1 MIYSAFSYPL
11 CFYYQSFPDSSFFKM
26 LYRTS
31 LLFETL
37 SKAKRSNLTKI
48 SSELTNTEV
57 DEIPKQVR
65 GCWKMLNMR
74 KKAWLVWDK
83 EWTDWSPRQCLV
95 AQLKKVSKLAFPV
108 QGLHC
113 LEELGLQVSAGTAL
127 PTAATLCPDVT
138 VAAKLQLCLQLLL
151 TSPMYLAVAENSR
164 GTTAFCKHPF
174 KHLFV

>member
-1 MIYSAFSYPL
+1 MPSHIHCAFITRHSQTAAFSKCSTGLVCYLKHCQLQKPRD
-11 CFYYQSFPDSSFFKM
+11 P
-26 LYRTS
+26 T
-31 LLFETL
+31 
-37 SKAKRSNLTKI
+37 N
-48 SSELTNTEV
+48 SELTNTEV

-138 VAAKLQLCLQLLL
+138 VAPKLQLCLRLLL

-164 GTTAFCKHPF
+164 GATACCKHPF
-174 KHLFV
+174 KHLLV